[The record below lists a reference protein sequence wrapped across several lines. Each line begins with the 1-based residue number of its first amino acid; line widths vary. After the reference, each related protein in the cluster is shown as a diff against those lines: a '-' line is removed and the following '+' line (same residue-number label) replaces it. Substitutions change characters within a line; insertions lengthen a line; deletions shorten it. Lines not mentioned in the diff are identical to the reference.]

1 MPVKNI
7 RLPGNSVYYGML
19 VGLTE
24 EEKNLINSAV
34 SGGALIADT
43 FDEMTALLEDK
54 DLKEGQLC
62 YCKETTTLYVLEGS
76 AWVEAGGETT
86 AVLRKW

>member
-43 FDEMTALLEDK
+43 FDDMTALLEDK

-62 YCKETTTLYVLEGS
+62 YCKETTTLYVLEGG
-76 AWVEAGGETT
+76 AWVEAGGGTT

>member
-7 RLPGNSVYYGML
+7 NRQTNNGLEGIIT
-19 VGLTE
+19 GLTE

-43 FDEMTALLEDK
+43 FDEMTALLKDK

-62 YCKETTTLYVLEGS
+62 YCKETTTLYVLEGG
-76 AWVEAGGETT
+76 AWVEAGGGTT